1 MLSKLFKPSPLTN
14 EGAYLFT
21 GFVASAKILLCET
34 GAISGKVNPGCRGKI
49 L

>member
-1 MLSKLFKPSPLTN
+1 MPSELLKLRPLMD

-34 GAISGKVNPGCRGKI
+34 GAISGKVNPGCSGKI